1 MDPLDKL
8 CELPPITTHQ
18 AFVDFLALL
27 HEEFLEHGSQW
38 ENDRLSRYLEAM
50 HRWSNDV
57 KEAYQNTGQA
67 MPENAPNVPWQLFAD
82 ILLAA
87 RVYE

>member
-1 MDPLDKL
+1 MDKICD
-8 CELPPITTHQ
+8 LPPITTHQ
-18 AFVDFLALL
+18 AFVEFLELL
-27 HEEFLEHGSQW
+27 HEDFLEYGSQW
-38 ENDRLSRYLEAM
+38 ENDTLPRYLEAM
-50 HRWSNDV
+50 HRWSDDV
-57 KEAYQNTGQA
+57 KNAYQSGNS